1 MSSVS
6 DIQAALDAFGLE
18 VRGCL
23 NFEANEK
30 APSLFN
36 DSAARSVMLIGHGGA
51 APWTHFKRWQ
61 DALSSAIE
69 NPLDAWSKNVI
80 SPIADT
86 FRGQAVFPS
95 ERPFFPFQQWA
106 MRAEDLR
113 PSPLGLLIHPVYGL
127 WHAYRGAIL
136 FPVELEIQALQI
148 LSHPCETCVEKPC
161 LTACPV
167 KAFSNDGYDVKSCR
181 QHLADKAAQPCMQGG
196 CLARRACPVGL
207 DYQYGSEQM
216 QFHMRAFAK

>member
-1 MSSVS
+1 MSTISEV
-6 DIQAALDAFGLE
+6 QAGLDDFGLL

-23 NFEANEK
+23 NFETGESSLI
-30 APSLFN
+30 PS
-36 DSAARSVMLIGHGGA
+36 DGSPAGSVMLIGHSGA
-51 APWTHFKRWQ
+51 APWRHFRRRQ
-61 DALSSAIE
+61 DTLPTSIE
-69 NPLDAWSKNVI
+69 NPLDIWSKNVI
-80 SPIADT
+80 RPIAESYG
-86 FRGQAVFPS
+86 GQAVFPS
-95 ERPFFPFQQWA
+95 DQPYFPFQQWA
-106 MRAEDLR
+106 MRAENLK

-136 FPVELEIQALQI
+136 FPFELKIQALQK

-167 KAFSNDGYDVKSCR
+167 NAFSHDGYDVKSCR
-181 QHLADKAAQPCMQGG
+181 QHLSDQAGQPCMQEG

-207 DYQYGSEQM
+207 DYQYGAEQM